1 MNFVE
6 ANQRHIKLLFGL
18 QKVSWHMEELE
29 VVLEVYKWILWGGFD
44 NNDLWESFLS
54 IFGNF
59 KMVTFRRRVK
69 SPEVVETTFTMSTI
83 EEEMEGVSSQTV
95 NKTFT

>member
-29 VVLEVYKWILWGGFD
+29 VVLEVYKWHAGEVLIIMVSGSL
-44 NNDLWESFLS
+44 FLS
-54 IFGNF
+54 IFQNDDIQ
-59 KMVTFRRRVK
+59 KTR
-69 SPEVVETTFTMSTI
+69 EVPRGCRDHVHH
-83 EEEMEGVSSQTV
+83 VHH
-95 NKTFT
+95 

>member
-29 VVLEVYKWILWGGFD
+29 VVLEVYKWILSGGFD
-44 NNDLWESFLS
+44 NDGLWEYFFS
-54 IFGNF
+54 IFQ
-59 KMVTFRRRVK
+59 
-69 SPEVVETTFTMSTI
+69 SLEVSM
-83 EEEMEGVSSQTV
+83 
-95 NKTFT
+95 

>member
-1 MNFVE
+1 ME

-29 VVLEVYKWILWGGFD
+29 VVLEVYKWHAGEVLIIMVSGSL
-44 NNDLWESFLS
+44 FLS
-54 IFGNF
+54 IFGSF
-59 KMVTFRRRVK
+59 KMMTFRRRVK

-83 EEEMEGVSSQTV
+83 EEEMEGVGVTIIIIIV
-95 NKTFT
+95 FI